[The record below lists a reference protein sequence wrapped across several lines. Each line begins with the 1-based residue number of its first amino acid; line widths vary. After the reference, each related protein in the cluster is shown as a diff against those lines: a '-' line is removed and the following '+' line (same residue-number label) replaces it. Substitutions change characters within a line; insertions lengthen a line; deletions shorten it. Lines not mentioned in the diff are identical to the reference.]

1 MSDENQNS
9 DPSDDSDSSVAMKA
23 AANKK
28 RKKTPSTGKTKK
40 RKKGGFEKGV
50 SMIDDAAVL
59 SGEESSDDDDED
71 GEENVND
78 YVRDGFVVDEQ
89 EQEQEQEE
97 EKKKAED
104 GLEDSDDD
112 DNGDG
117 DDDDDDSVGG
127 KRRPKGIR
135 KMRDTDRL
143 DDDDMDLINEARG
156 ITGKRQEVDNQE
168 EKKRNRIKAKNTA
181 DLRKGLF
188 DASDDEG
195 ATTNKGASAGG
206 RRQGQ
211 RQVET
216 FDEDGMD
223 DFIEYDENMP
233 RDRYRDDEDNMIGNK
248 GISEAQL
255 NEANDIFGTDFA
267 DFMAGDN
274 NDEEDFDEDYADGD
288 QRSGSRR
295 SYRERGVG
303 VDMGMDSD
311 EFADES
317 SDDDIFASDDDEA
330 NSGLTAEQRAEAL
343 RLKKEKRQLKK
354 DERRKAAAKKKS
366 DKRKANLRRAFE
378 PVQLVENF
386 CTERDDEIR
395 SKDVPERFFDWS
407 TPFHGPAGLVKE
419 FSLVEEEEAEWIIGR
434 IPAIQTEHD
443 SIIADFSDDVK
454 MDNDGMDEMEKKQRN
469 IVTSII
475 QALRYMHREK
485 LEPDFI
491 RKYREDYVISP
502 AVRANLYAVMDED
515 TEWERVLNAKTK
527 VNALLEELLKI
538 AESDDALGADEDNV
552 AKLKEDLMLA
562 QERLDESVQQELNI
576 KNDIGALDND
586 EDDDDDLFGDDDEE
600 DKEKVSILWEN
611 DMSFLAVRI
620 IDA

>member
-1 MSDENQNS
+1 MSDEERNS

-28 RKKTPSTGKTKK
+28 RKKTSAGKTKK

-78 YVRDGFVVDEQ
+78 YVRDGFVVDE
-89 EQEQEQEE
+89 EEE
-97 EKKKAED
+97 EKKRAED

-112 DNGDG
+112 D
-117 DDDDDDSVGG
+117 DDDDSVGG
-127 KRRPKGIR
+127 GNRKRRPKGIR

-195 ATTNKGASAGG
+195 ANNNKASAG
-206 RRQGQ
+206 RRQ

-233 RDRYRDDEDNMIGNK
+233 RDRYRDDEDDMLGNK

-288 QRSGSRR
+288 KGSGSRR

-407 TPFHGPAGLVKE
+407 TPFHGPPGSAKE
-419 FSLVEEEEAEWIIGR
+419 FSSVEEEEAEWIIGR

-491 RKYREDYVISP
+491 RKYREDYVTSP

-527 VNALLEELLKI
+527 VNALLGELLKI
-538 AESDDALGADEDNV
+538 TESDDALGADEDNV
-552 AKLKEDLMLA
+552 AKLKEDLKLA
-562 QERLDESVQQELNI
+562 QERLDESVKQELNI
-576 KNDIGALDND
+576 RNEIGALDND

-611 DMSFLAVRI
+611 DIHSLCE
-620 IDA
+620 